1 MIIAVNNLTNRHRI
15 LVLFE
20 KGETISMEK
29 PIVNMSNWQLYV
41 YNDEYNLSGTAD
53 HHPSLGNN
61 IYVAQTSTMVDYH
74 MEDDVLTY
82 ETRNTIYRC
91 PLKYLTPHPYTN
103 VVGAYIQ
110 ELSHRGD
117 ASENVLDK
125 IISVSAKLALEI
137 EDDDPLLVKINKLM
151 VIGQQEIAEAEK
163 AEDERLINI
172 AKGYDDCIYLEA
184 SNIECGDKI
193 SYHIGELTGTVKP
206 SLHSGMFQD
215 SVLYIAYNKQDG
227 EKSRILFDFRY
238 FPSWFGYEMETYMWS
253 PEIRQAVIKN
263 VTNHSINFNN
273 NEIKPGELKIF
284 KQRMKKTGEIKTVVE
299 N

>member
-1 MIIAVNNLTNRHRI
+1 
-15 LVLFE
+15 
-20 KGETISMEK
+20 MEK
-29 PIVNMSNWQLYV
+29 QVVNMTNWQLFV
-41 YNDEYNLSGTAD
+41 HNNEYNLSGTAE

-61 IYVAQTSTMVDYH
+61 VYVAQTSSLVDSW

-103 VVGAYIQ
+103 VVEEYIQ

-125 IISVSAKLALEI
+125 IISVSAKLALKI
-137 EDDDPLLVKINKLM
+137 EDDEPLLVKIRELM
-151 VIGQQEIAEAEK
+151 IIGQKEIAKAEK
-163 AEDERLINI
+163 AEDERLISI
-172 AKGYDDCIYLEA
+172 AKNYEDCIYMEA
-184 SNIECGDKI
+184 SNVECGDKI

-215 SVLYIAYNKQDG
+215 SVLYIAYVKQDG
-227 EKSRILFDFRY
+227 EKSSIIFDFRY
-238 FPSWFGYEMETYMWS
+238 FPSWYGYEMETYRWS

-263 VTNHSINFNN
+263 VTNHCIDFNN
-273 NEIKPGELKIF
+273 NEIKPGEMKIF
-284 KQRMKKTGEIKTVVE
+284 KQRMKKSGEIKTVVE
-299 N
+299 SK